1 MSKIV
6 VALVLCVLLLGA
18 TLYIGDTVGT
28 QAALRGN
35 SVKQS
40 IEQSKVSNN
49 GTITITMP

>member
-6 VALVLCVLLLGA
+6 VALVMCVLLLGA

-35 SVKQS
+35 LVKTS
-40 IEQSKVSNN
+40 IEKSKVNTD
-49 GTITITMP
+49 GTIEVTMP